1 MKNALRLSVAVCCF
15 VMMAAPTPA
24 SPASD
29 FPSKPINVVVPFAP
43 GGSLDISTRPFC
55 EVLSEKTKFPSVL
68 MNKPGSGSLVGSE
81 FVSKSKPDGH
91 TILVFTLSLILRQII
106 DPKMEIDVFKDLEP
120 VSRFFMQPL
129 VVVAKGDSKL
139 QTIDGLVDFAKKNP
153 GKLNMGSAG
162 VGATSHFSGEL
173 IKKSA
178 KIDFKHV
185 PFNGDGPNITAL
197 MGGHID
203 FLVTS
208 APAVQGKV
216 ASGDL
221 RLLATLS
228 DTRLPD
234 YKDIPTMREKGFTD
248 AVMYSWFAFMAPPGT
263 PKEIV
268 QKLDG
273 YIKATLKDD
282 IIQRTFQKLGFQEAY
297 LSSQELPGFMRS
309 EYERFKQIAVSQG
322 ITIKD

>member
-1 MKNALRLSVAVCCF
+1 MKSAFRLSVALCF
-15 VMMAAPTPA
+15 FLMLAAPKPA
-24 SPASD
+24 FPASD
-29 FPSKPINVVVPFAP
+29 FPTKPINVVVPFAP

-55 EVLSEKTKFPSVL
+55 DIFSEKTGVPSVL
-68 MNKPGSGSLVGSE
+68 LNKPGSGSLVGSE

-139 QTIDGLVDFAKKNP
+139 QTIDDLVDFARKNP
-153 GKLNMGSAG
+153 GKLSMGSAG

-173 IKKSA
+173 IKKTA

-185 PFNGDGPNITAL
+185 PFGGDGPNITAL

-228 DTRLPD
+228 ETRLPD
-234 YKDIPTMREKGFTD
+234 YKEIPTMKEKGFTD
-248 AVMYSWFAFMAPPGT
+248 AVMYSWFAFMAPPAT

-268 QKLDG
+268 QKLDT
-273 YIKATLKDD
+273 YIKQTLKDD
-282 IIQRTFQKLGFQEAY
+282 LIQRTFEKLGFQEAY
-297 LSSQELPGFMRS
+297 LSSHELPGFMRS

>member
-1 MKNALRLSVAVCCF
+1 
-15 VMMAAPTPA
+15 
-24 SPASD
+24 
-29 FPSKPINVVVPFAP
+29 
-43 GGSLDISTRPFC
+43 
-55 EVLSEKTKFPSVL
+55 
-68 MNKPGSGSLVGSE
+68 
-81 FVSKSKPDGH
+81 
-91 TILVFTLSLILRQII
+91 
-106 DPKMEIDVFKDLEP
+106 
-120 VSRFFMQPL
+120 
-129 VVVAKGDSKL
+129 
-139 QTIDGLVDFAKKNP
+139 
-153 GKLNMGSAG
+153 
-162 VGATSHFSGEL
+162 
-173 IKKSA
+173 
-178 KIDFKHV
+178 
-185 PFNGDGPNITAL
+185 
-197 MGGHID
+197 
-203 FLVTS
+203 VTS